1 MVQRRQLAN
10 VRIQKDHQDPMAQ
23 NRQLTNITTQRDH
36 LLHEEWTAWTWMRS
50 RETIRYPTE
59 WIVMD
64 ETACRGQAP
73 LNCCCLTLYRTLQLK
88 VRKSEN
94 VGTHELIKTITL
106 ERNSVFN
113 QKTTKDAIHI
123 TGSDIRKQS
132 LKVEVV

>member
-1 MVQRRQLAN
+1 
-10 VRIQKDHQDPMAQ
+10 
-23 NRQLTNITTQRDH
+23 
-36 LLHEEWTAWTWMRS
+36 
-50 RETIRYPTE
+50 
-59 WIVMD
+59 MD

-73 LNCCCLTLYRTLQLK
+73 LRCCCPTLYRTLQLK

-113 QKTTKDAIHI
+113 WKTIKDAIYI
-123 TGSDIRKQS
+123 TGSDIRRQS